1 MFVFVVLFGGDDAVL
16 EEILIDSTIRQ
27 ENFALKNVLVKD

>member
-1 MFVFVVLFGGDDAVL
+1 MFVFVVLFGGDDAVI

-27 ENFALKNVLVKD
+27 ENFTLNDVLVKD